1 MLNTLLSKTG
11 QNDVFVKVETEA
23 EENERFQQQHHQDK
37 SAQQDISSLNEYLSR
52 FSGPP
57 TFPFQQ
63 MYKYPTELIHVTQN
77 EDQQQSM
84 MNDNSPS
91 VQTPEQQQ
99 QQQPQVMTI
108 PHIYDKL
115 SSSHFAS
122 MLTHHVGI
130 ARLGTQKSQ
139 KEEKET

>member
-1 MLNTLLSKTG
+1 LSKTG

-63 MYKYPTELIHVTQN
+63 MYKYPTELIHVTQTD
-77 EDQQQSM
+77 DQQQNM

-99 QQQPQVMTI
+99 SQVIDNVTRSQ
-108 PHIYDKL
+108 L
-115 SSSHFAS
+115 T
-122 MLTHHVGI
+122 THHFSHSTF
-130 ARLGTQKSQ
+130 ADPQESQ